1 MKVLIVADGKGKPS
15 SKPLVGPGGFFLA
28 RGLLRQRREETIRDD
43 QVVIE
48 ARGNWPREEFDY
60 AHLGAELDAAWAS
73 HDVIVALGDT
83 VFHTLT
89 GSDLPTDKVRG
100 YVFGHDGKWIIP
112 TYDPSELLKG
122 HQYLLPVLLWDID
135 KARDILHGYTEEP
148 IGCLADPPLDAWQ
161 TEVSKMLHYIDTAP
175 APVVAFDIETPYKR
189 GKNEGEVVDDA
200 DPTQTILD
208 ISFCIEATEGVTVPF
223 VLPYLIGV
231 KEIFQKLAS
240 TPRARAI
247 AWNLGYDR
255 PRVRRHL
262 GDQILSRWGCED
274 TMIAHHVLFNSL
286 DRGLGFATSL
296 MPYNQ
301 RRFPAWKHLGQSNPT
316 YRCLAKRTCV
326 VLWDGTTRTLGEVV
340 HKQQRVTLRGMD
352 DAGNLIPVNVV
363 GWHRSGVNTAWLK
376 INSEASTQPIYCT
389 PDHKVWTPS
398 GWAEAATLKAGDTIY
413 SSRMGSDRLIHG
425 MLLGD
430 GHVDKR
436 GRLSWMHGP
445 KQLDWFR
452 LKHAALEGTKP
463 STPVNA
469 PLGLCADVG
478 VSSTLWR
485 NRFYPR
491 GVRVFHPP
499 TDPATVAVWYL
510 DDGCLPKYVSSPSPR
525 ISCLNKFENYVEAY
539 EWLRQRYGKL
549 ISEYKQRDKRRPGYP
564 GAVIALRGESARRF
578 FNDIAPYVPP
588 CMEYKLPPEYR
599 GRYNNWLDERV
610 VQKTV
615 VVSVQPITL
624 PISRRTRYCIDV
636 DHPTHRFMTL
646 GGMVKNC
653 MDSVALWRNHQDI
666 QKLLIASGQMGVYQQ
681 MVVKLDP
688 ILEVA
693 EQTGLLI
700 DEVMRAT
707 VSASLGAQQ
716 QALEAKMSQVV
727 PNSLLPQKVWKT
739 RKAALKAVDEASL
752 HEVATIAPATVCTTC
767 GRWPVTK
774 AHVSKKFLTA

>member
-60 AHLGAELDAAWAS
+60 AHLGVELDAAWAS
-73 HDVIVALGDT
+73 HDVVVALGDT

-100 YVFGHDGKWIIP
+100 YVFASDGKWIIP

-148 IGCLADPPLDAWQ
+148 IGCLADPPLEAWQ
-161 TEVSKMLHYIDTAP
+161 KEVSKILRYIDTAP
-175 APVVAFDIETPYKR
+175 DPVVAFDIETPYKR

-231 KEIFQKLAS
+231 KEIFQKLAA

-262 GDQILSRWGCED
+262 GNQILPRWGCED

-301 RRFPAWKHLGQSNPT
+301 RRFPAWKHLGQADPT
-316 YRCLAKRTCV
+316 YRV
-326 VLWDGTTRTLGEVV
+326 
-340 HKQQRVTLRGMD
+340 
-352 DAGNLIPVNVV
+352 
-363 GWHRSGVNTAWLK
+363 
-376 INSEASTQPIYCT
+376 
-389 PDHKVWTPS
+389 
-398 GWAEAATLKAGDTIY
+398 
-413 SSRMGSDRLIHG
+413 
-425 MLLGD
+425 
-430 GHVDKR
+430 
-436 GRLSWMHGP
+436 
-445 KQLDWFR
+445 
-452 LKHAALEGTKP
+452 
-463 STPVNA
+463 
-469 PLGLCADVG
+469 
-478 VSSTLWR
+478 
-485 NRFYPR
+485 
-491 GVRVFHPP
+491 
-499 TDPATVAVWYL
+499 
-510 DDGCLPKYVSSPSPR
+510 
-525 ISCLNKFENYVEAY
+525 
-539 EWLRQRYGKL
+539 
-549 ISEYKQRDKRRPGYP
+549 
-564 GAVIALRGESARRF
+564 
-578 FNDIAPYVPP
+578 
-588 CMEYKLPPEYR
+588 
-599 GRYNNWLDERV
+599 
-610 VQKTV
+610 
-615 VVSVQPITL
+615 
-624 PISRRTRYCIDV
+624 
-636 DHPTHRFMTL
+636 
-646 GGMVKNC
+646 

-666 QKLLIASGQMGVYQQ
+666 QKLLVASGQMAVYQQ

-700 DEVMRAT
+700 DEVMRTA

-739 RKAALKAVDEASL
+739 RKAALKAVDAACL
-752 HEVATIAPATVCTTC
+752 REVPAIAPAMVCPTC
-767 GRWPVTK
+767 NLWPVTK